1 MPAIETGAGGPHL
14 PRRVDAV
21 SHRRAA
27 AHRDRALTI
36 PNIITVGRL
45 LLVPMIVWAIV
56 EGYSGAAFI
65 LFVVAGVSDGIDGF
79 IARRYDLRSRLGAY
93 LDPLADKALLV
104 SIFLSLTFLGEI
116 PLWLAMIVVSRDLL
130 IIGGVLLA
138 WVLDRPMEV
147 RPLYISKI
155 NTAAQII
162 FAALV
167 RMSGASSWETVV
179 VNCAHASVAFLGTAF
194 TQLCSAAVM
203 SQPT

>member
-1 MPAIETGAGGPHL
+1 MLYPTGALRPTEIV
-14 PRRVDAV
+14 P
-21 SHRRAA
+21 
-27 AHRDRALTI
+27 LTI

-45 LLVPMIVWAIV
+45 LLVPTIVWAIV
-56 EGYSGAAFI
+56 EGYFGAAFVV
-65 LFVVAGVSDGIDGF
+65 FVVAGVSDGIDGF

-104 SIFLSLTFLGEI
+104 SIFLSLTFLAEI

-138 WVLDRPMEV
+138 WVLDRPIEV
-147 RPLYISKI
+147 RPLYISKV

-167 RMSGASSWETVV
+167 LGDLAFSAGLSGVREVFVVIVGVLTV
-179 VNCAHASVAFLGTAF
+179 A
-194 TQLCSAAVM
+194 SAAAYLVDWARHM
-203 SQPT
+203 AAQE

>member
-1 MPAIETGAGGPHL
+1 
-14 PRRVDAV
+14 
-21 SHRRAA
+21 
-27 AHRDRALTI
+27 LTI

-155 NTAAQII
+155 NTAAQIF

-167 RMSGASSWETVV
+167 LGDLAFATGLSGVRDAFVIVVGVLTV
-179 VNCAHASVAFLGTAF
+179 A
-194 TQLCSAAVM
+194 SAAAYLVDWARHM
-203 SQPT
+203 AAQE